1 MCVCACIWLQLSI
14 QHCIQYKHW
23 QSLIWPV
30 STFLKVEWD
39 LTVPGLPN
47 TIQWGRSV
55 GRFTIMNI
63 FVGLSVFCQII
74 HFPWTPSWT
83 FFSIKMWILWWSK
96 SWCSFL
102 DQMFR
107 PWVWVSSRQ
116 LEQVLLQKSWHKWL
130 LFLNI
135 RNMEFLCRPTTR
147 RNSFTCVTPDAPSFL
162 LFHCSN
168 MREVMNCSIFLPMT
182 PKSIS

>member
-1 MCVCACIWLQLSI
+1 MHMVTAEYSALHTVQ
-14 QHCIQYKHW
+14 
-23 QSLIWPV
+23 
-30 STFLKVEWD
+30 T
-39 LTVPGLPN
+39 LTVPDLTCFYLFESRVRLDCARTPKHY
-47 TIQWGRSV
+47 TVRSECWKV
-55 GRFTIMNI
+55 YYYEY